1 MAFASD
7 TLLFAHRVVGSIP
20 AGGFDPPVVTF
31 QGGGTMLKCLNG
43 RRPSASLVISTI
55 ALFVSLGGAGYA
67 ATGGNFILGQTNT
80 ATTPSLLAA
89 PVSGKTLRLRN
100 TDTTA
105 GATALGLEVASG
117 HPPFAVDSS
126 TKVAQLNADLLD
138 GRDSGAFLR
147 KGVLQSASVSS
158 AGGVVDVL
166 NTGTTNGVQGIT
178 QSPSASGVYG
188 QNTSAGGFGVAGRAG
203 SGGNAVYGDNTGT
216 GFAGYFE
223 DKVFVGG
230 NLDCFACVGAS
241 DISGKVND
249 SNQLDG
255 IDSSGFVQGQGK
267 AVGQALSE
275 APGAHIFLGPAL
287 AGFIRLSYA
296 CPATL
301 ANNGVLRVYND
312 SGQLANVFVDG
323 GGGNPT
329 YLQMAAG
336 GTTDL
341 AAAASGDSY
350 VIQAQGGPGIETIQ
364 VASVHR
370 ASDCHA
376 QAQALLTG

>member
-1 MAFASD
+1 
-7 TLLFAHRVVGSIP
+7 
-20 AGGFDPPVVTF
+20 
-31 QGGGTMLKCLNG
+31 MLKRLNG

-117 HPPFAVDSS
+117 HPPFAVDSNV
-126 TKVAQLNADLLD
+126 KVAGLNADLLD

-147 KGVLQSASVSS
+147 KGTPQPMSVSG

-166 NTGTTNGVQGIT
+166 NTGTSNGVQGIT
-178 QSPSASGVYG
+178 QSPTASGVYG
-188 QNTSAGGFGVAGRAG
+188 QNTSAGGFGVAGRAD
-203 SGGNAVYGDNTGT
+203 SSGNAVYGDNTGT

-230 NLDCFACVGAS
+230 NLNCSGCVGPA
-241 DISGKVND
+241 DTT
-249 SNQLDG
+249 
-255 IDSSGFVQGQGK
+255 GFVQGQGK
-267 AVGQALSE
+267 AEGQAISE
-275 APGAHIFLGPAL
+275 APGDHHFLGPPL

-296 CPATL
+296 CPNTQANIGTL
-301 ANNGVLRVYND
+301 RMYND
-312 SGQLANVFVDG
+312 SGLAANVFVDS

-329 YLQMAAG
+329 YIQMAAG
-336 GTTDL
+336 DQADFPG
-341 AAAASGDSY
+341 APSGDSY
-350 VIQAQGGPGIETIQ
+350 FIQAQGGPGVETVQ
-364 VASVHR
+364 VATVHR
-370 ASDCHA
+370 NFDCHA

>member
-1 MAFASD
+1 
-7 TLLFAHRVVGSIP
+7 
-20 AGGFDPPVVTF
+20 
-31 QGGGTMLKCLNG
+31 MLKRLSE

-100 TDTTA
+100 TDTSA

-117 HPPFAVDSS
+117 HPPFTVDSS
-126 TKVAQLNADLLD
+126 TKVAQLNADLID
-138 GRDSGAFLR
+138 GRDSAAFLR
-147 KGVLQSASVSS
+147 KGVQQSLSVSS
-158 AGGVVDVL
+158 AGGVVDAL

-178 QSPSASGVYG
+178 ESPTASGVYG
-188 QNTSAGGFGVAGRAG
+188 QNTSAGGFGVAGRAS

-230 NLDCFACVGAS
+230 NLDCSGCVGPA
-241 DISGKVND
+241 DTT
-249 SNQLDG
+249 
-255 IDSSGFVQGQGK
+255 GFVQGQGK
-267 AVGQALSE
+267 AEGQALSE
-275 APGAHIFLGPAL
+275 TPGAHIFLGPPL

-301 ANNGVLRVYND
+301 ADNGLLRIYND
-312 SGQLANVFVDG
+312 SGGPANVFVDS

-329 YLQMAAG
+329 YLQMVAG

-364 VASVHR
+364 VATVHR
-370 ASDCHA
+370 VSDCHA
-376 QAQALLTG
+376 Q